1 MGREVE
7 GGRGEEGEGGA
18 TEGVWVVISHC
29 GQDFH
34 SDGGLKWKVV
44 DAVCATNKYHRDL
57 KSDAGNANE
66 SSPVWLPCAVS
77 ITSCS
82 SIRS

>member
-1 MGREVE
+1 MDGVGREVE

-44 DAVCATNKYHRDL
+44 DAVCVPPINTT
-57 KSDAGNANE
+57 E
-66 SSPVWLPCAVS
+66 
-77 ITSCS
+77 I
-82 SIRS
+82 